1 MNKIVECI
9 PNFSVSKER
18 DPEVF
23 QALVDLG
30 NSIPGCTLLDVQ
42 SDGDHNRS
50 VFTMVGNP
58 TAIAEAAFQLCKK
71 ASETIDM
78 TKHQG
83 QHPRMGA
90 TDVIPF
96 VPTLNM
102 TVEECVEISKDVAK
116 RIWEEL
122 QIPSFLYEDSATRPE
137 RVNLASCR
145 KGQFE
150 GMPEKLLEED
160 WAPDFGERKIH
171 PTAGI
176 TAIGARMPLVAFNV
190 NLDTDNLEIAN
201 TIAKA
206 IRGSSGGFKYCKA
219 LGIMLEDR
227 NIAQVSMNMVNYE
240 KTPLYYTYEMI
251 KMLAER
257 YGVNI
262 IGSEVVG
269 LLPAKAMIDCAE
281 HYLRVEN
288 FNCQEQVMEYHLIE
302 GGVE

>member
-71 ASETIDM
+71 ASEIIDM

-145 KGQFE
+145 KGQF
-150 GMPEKLLEED
+150 
-160 WAPDFGERKIH
+160 
-171 PTAGI
+171 
-176 TAIGARMPLVAFNV
+176 
-190 NLDTDNLEIAN
+190 
-201 TIAKA
+201 
-206 IRGSSGGFKYCKA
+206 
-219 LGIMLEDR
+219 
-227 NIAQVSMNMVNYE
+227 
-240 KTPLYYTYEMI
+240 
-251 KMLAER
+251 
-257 YGVNI
+257 
-262 IGSEVVG
+262 
-269 LLPAKAMIDCAE
+269 
-281 HYLRVEN
+281 
-288 FNCQEQVMEYHLIE
+288 
-302 GGVE
+302 